1 MPKKIDAVAAERG
14 LSRRKFGQEAA
25 LAGVAAVLGV
35 GSAGAAAKSAPAA
48 EHDLAGKD
56 EVEARFQRVI
66 QQYGE
71 HLSDEEKTRIRKILA
86 YNERLLQPIRSF
98 PLENGQSPATGLK
111 LYPDPARLA
120 GEGHHTPAEFKKSD
134 RKS

>member
-35 GSAGAAAKSAPAA
+35 DSVGAEATSAPV

-66 QQYGE
+66 LQYGE
-71 HLSDEEKTRIRKILA
+71 RLSDEEKTRIRKILA

-120 GEGHHTPAEFKKSD
+120 GEGHHAPAEFKKSD

>member
-35 GSAGAAAKSAPAA
+35 GSVGAEATSAPV

-66 QQYGE
+66 LQYGE
-71 HLSDEEKTRIRKILA
+71 RLSDEEKTRIRKILA

-120 GEGHHTPAEFKKSD
+120 GEGHHAPAEFKKSD